1 MSLDEFPGLLKNFGA
16 LKVFQHKPAVDPTV
30 SPVQQKFWH
39 PLMALRDN
47 IAAELNRM
55 EQEGIIERIESSPWM
70 SNLVVAKKK
79 DGNIRLCVNLTDF
92 NKAIIP
98 T

>member
-30 SPVQQKFWH
+30 TPVQQKLWHWH
-39 PLMALRDN
+39 PPMAFRDD
-47 IAAELNRM
+47 IAAELKRM

-70 SNLVVAKKK
+70 SSLVVAKKK
-79 DGNIRLCVNLTDF
+79 DGNIRLC
-92 NKAIIP
+92 
-98 T
+98 